1 MDQEVIAL
9 EDPVKAGG
17 YTVIPV
23 VRIMRRKTGGEKGA
37 TCFLNKEPVALV
49 IFQSDTCRIYNGQ
62 WEEISLEEF
71 NRSFPGISDKI
82 SNIL

>member
-1 MDQEVIAL
+1 MIVL

-17 YTVIPV
+17 CTVIPV

-37 TCFLNKEPVALV
+37 ACFMNKEPAAIV
-49 IFQSDTCRIYNGQ
+49 ILQPDRWRIYNGQ
-62 WEEISLEEF
+62 WEEISLEDF